1 MVLYFAL
8 GAGIELKYIE
18 VCELRISATPMPG
31 VNMAILL
38 RESDVEKL
46 ATTNVSVEAIEQ
58 AFKLQG
64 QQNADT
70 ASRRRC
76 RLDQGLLHVMSASL
90 PTLGY
95 AGLKS
100 YTSVAGVAR
109 FAVLLYTGDGQLAA
123 VIEADKLGQLRTGAA
138 SAVATKYMARE
149 DSSRLGLFGTGLQ
162 ARSQLQAIC
171 SVRPIKT
178 VVAYSRDAEKREKFC
193 KEMTELTGIGVYP
206 ASSPEEAVKD
216 MDIVVTAT
224 TSKEPVFKGEWLS
237 KGTHINAI
245 GANFLSKQEIDVA
258 TVRMSDCVV
267 VDSCEQ
273 AALESGDLDF
283 AAKAGDFFWEDA
295 RELGLV
301 VVGEFPGREDASEI
315 TLFES
320 QGIALE
326 DIALAARV
334 YEQAV
339 KEGMGERLPF

>member
-1 MVLYFAL
+1 
-8 GAGIELKYIE
+8 
-18 VCELRISATPMPG
+18 
-31 VNMAILL
+31 MAILL

-46 ATTNVSVEAIEQ
+46 ATPNMSVEAIEQ
-58 AFKLQG
+58 AFRMQG
-64 QQNADT
+64 QQHADV
-70 ASRRRC
+70 APRRRC
-76 RLDQGLLHVMSASL
+76 RLDQGFLHVMSASL

-100 YTSVAGVAR
+100 YTSVSGVTR
-109 FAVLLYTGDGQLAA
+109 FAVLLYQSDGRLVA
-123 VIEADKLGQLRTGAA
+123 VIEADRLGQLRTGAA

-149 DSSRLGLFGTGLQ
+149 NSSRLGLFGTGLQ
-162 ARSQLQAIC
+162 ARAQLQAIC

-178 VVAYSRDAEKREKFC
+178 VVAYSRDGEKREKFC
-193 KEMTELTGIGVYP
+193 KEMTALTGIGVYP
-206 ASSPEEAVKD
+206 AASPEEAVKD

-245 GANFLSKQEIDVA
+245 GANFLSKQEIDVE
-258 TVRMSDCVV
+258 TVRKSACVV

-273 AALESGDLDF
+273 ARLESGDLDR
-283 AAKAGDFFWEDA
+283 AAKADAFYWEDA

-301 VVGEFPGREDASEI
+301 IVGDFPGREDAGEI

-326 DIALAARV
+326 DVALAARI

-339 KEGMGERLPF
+339 KEGIGERLAF

>member
-1 MVLYFAL
+1 
-8 GAGIELKYIE
+8 
-18 VCELRISATPMPG
+18 
-31 VNMAILL
+31 VNMAVLL

-46 ATTNVSVEAIEQ
+46 ATINMAVEAIEQ
-58 AFKLQG
+58 AFRLQG
-64 QQNADT
+64 QQNADI
-70 ASRRRC
+70 APRRRC
-76 RLDQGLLHVMSASL
+76 RVDRGLLHVMSASL

-100 YTSVAGVAR
+100 YTSISGVNR
-109 FAVLLYTGDGQLAA
+109 FAVFLYKGDGQLAA

-138 SAVATKYMARE
+138 SAVAAKYMARE
-149 DSSRLGLFGTGLQ
+149 ESSRLGLFGTGLQ

-171 SVRPIKT
+171 SVRPIKA
-178 VVAYSRDAEKREKFC
+178 VVVYSRDPEKREKFC
-193 KEMTELTGIGVYP
+193 TEMTELVGISVHP
-206 ASSPEEAVKD
+206 AASPEEAVKD
-216 MDIVVTAT
+216 MDIIVTAT

-245 GANFLSKQEIDVA
+245 GANFLSKQEIDA
-258 TVRMSDCVV
+258 EAVRKSACVV

-273 AALESGDLDF
+273 AMLECGDLDF
-283 AAKAGDFFWEDA
+283 AAKADAFFWEDA

-301 VVGEFPGREDASEI
+301 VVGEYPGREDAGEI

-326 DIALAARV
+326 DVALAARI

-339 KEGMGERLPF
+339 KEGLGEPLPF